1 MSDDENPFDVD
12 FPEHVGPAGEA
23 AVSSEGGSKGVGLDS
38 EPAVSPAEF
47 VHELVPEEGHMI
59 NPITGE
65 SRIRCRYILNSF
77 EVSRQL

>member
-1 MSDDENPFDVD
+1 MGTAGSGVPRGGHAFDDENPFDVD

-23 AVSSEGGSKGVGLDS
+23 AVSSEDGSKSEAVDS

-47 VHELVPEEGHMI
+47 VHELVPAEGHMI

-65 SRIRCRYILNSF
+65 T
-77 EVSRQL
+77 